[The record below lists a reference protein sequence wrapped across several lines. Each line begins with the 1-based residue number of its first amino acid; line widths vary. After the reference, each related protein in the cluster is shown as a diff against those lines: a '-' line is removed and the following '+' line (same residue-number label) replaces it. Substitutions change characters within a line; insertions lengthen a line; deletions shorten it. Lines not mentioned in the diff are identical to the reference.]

1 MISVAEALS
10 QVLEHAHAK
19 SPGEVALADAL
30 GLVLAE
36 DVVSDIDSPPHDKS
50 MVDGY
55 AVLAADLIDHRAKLG
70 VLEEITAG
78 AVPRRKV
85 VPGFCSRIMTGAPL
99 PEGAEAV
106 VMVERT
112 QFTPSPLTLLPQ
124 GERGNGGTL
133 TPALSHREREGETL
147 GIVEMYDERFRAGQ
161 NIMRRGKSL
170 RQGETVLHRG
180 AELGPAEI
188 GLLVEVGRTRIQTVG
203 AVSVAIISTGNELV
217 AAGEKPGAGFI
228 RNSNSP
234 LLAAAVRR
242 AGAAANDL
250 GIVRDDA
257 NELRRAIGAGL
268 ASDVLVI
275 SGGVS
280 AGVLDLVPAALN
292 ELGVRQVF
300 HKINMKPGKPL
311 WFGVYDKQTA
321 RFRAEPGAKS
331 GDCTLV
337 FGLPGNPVSTL
348 VCFELFVKPA
358 MARIAGRHW
367 QPPHRTESAKLTVDF
382 MHRGDRPTYWPASF
396 IASPDGPLVEPKP
409 WQGSADL
416 RGFTGANALIAF
428 PAGDRRYQPGED
440 VDVLML

>member
-10 QVLEHAHAK
+10 QVLEHTHAK
-19 SPGEVALADAL
+19 RPGEVALANAL

-36 DVVSDIDSPPHDKS
+36 DIASDIDSPPHDKS

-112 QFTPSPLTLLPQ
+112 QFQPSAAGQKAENIL
-124 GERGNGGTL
+124 GT
-133 TPALSHREREGETL
+133 
-147 GIVEMYDERFRAGQ
+147 VEMHDERFRVGQ

-170 RQGETVLHRG
+170 REGETVLHSG

-188 GLLVEVGRTRIQTVG
+188 GLLAEVGRTRIQTVG
-203 AVSVAIISTGNELV
+203 PASVAIISTGNELV
-217 AAGEKPGAGFI
+217 ATGEKPGAGFI

-257 NELRRAIGAGL
+257 NDLRRAISAGL

-280 AGVLDLVPAALN
+280 AGVLDLVPAALD

-311 WFGVYDKQTA
+311 WFGVHDKQA
-321 RFRAEPGAKS
+321 ADPRAEPGAKS

-358 MARIAGRHW
+358 ISCIAGRHG
-367 QPPHRTESAKLTVDF
+367 QSPHRTESAKLTVEF
-382 MHRGDRPTYWPASF
+382 THRGDRPTYWPASF
-396 IASPDGPLVEPKP
+396 VALPDGPLVEPKP

-428 PAGDRRYQPGED
+428 PAGDRRYQPGEA